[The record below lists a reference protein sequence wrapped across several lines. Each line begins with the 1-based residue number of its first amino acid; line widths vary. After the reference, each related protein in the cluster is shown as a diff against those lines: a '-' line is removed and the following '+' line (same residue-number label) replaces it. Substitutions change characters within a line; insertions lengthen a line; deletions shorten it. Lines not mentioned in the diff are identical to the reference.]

1 MNFIK
6 TVKSQVGKETISLW
20 KPTVMRKQR
29 QSSGPGVAK
38 MFRISLSRLSH
49 GRSEA
54 LRDTS
59 ELLFPEENDGYS
71 TIEIFNQE
79 GESIMTNALN
89 EDNYERND

>member
-1 MNFIK
+1 
-6 TVKSQVGKETISLW
+6 
-20 KPTVMRKQR
+20 
-29 QSSGPGVAK
+29 
-38 MFRISLSRLSH
+38 MFSNIIDSRLSH

-79 GESIMTNALN
+79 GYLPIEAKEAFGENGIPF
-89 EDNYERND
+89 

>member
-1 MNFIK
+1 M
-6 TVKSQVGKETISLW
+6 
-20 KPTVMRKQR
+20 
-29 QSSGPGVAK
+29 
-38 MFRISLSRLSH
+38 H
-49 GRSEA
+49 GTALTGGSVYLTKCEA

>member
-1 MNFIK
+1 MGKFEFYQDCK
-6 TVKSQVGKETISLW
+6 VTSWERDYFTVEANSYEEAEASV
-20 KPTVMRKQR
+20 
-29 QSSGPGVAK
+29 
-38 MFRISLSRLSH
+38 
-49 GRSEA
+49 RSW
-54 LRDTS
+54 RCKDTS